1 MMQLARIRQYRQ
13 RGFTT
18 AEIAAIAEVTPV
30 EIEWIERRGDIE
42 NYPTLQTLARRL
54 LARMPHWWDGT
65 EASWQHC
72 VRMNF
77 CDVLPAEAKV

>member
-18 AEIAAIAEVTPV
+18 AEIASIAEVTPG

-42 NYPTLQTLARRL
+42 NYPKLQTLAKRL

-65 EASWQHC
+65 ESSWRHC
-72 VRMNF
+72 VWMNF